1 MTLSAKS
8 KPDLLKQGTVFS
20 DRASLLLHSR
30 TQPFA
35 SVALL
40 RVNLLDL
47 LINFDHPLKH
57 NNEPEN

>member
-1 MTLSAKS
+1 MALSAKS

-20 DRASLLLHSR
+20 ARASWLLRSR
-30 TQPFA
+30 TQPSA

-47 LINFDHPLKH
+47 LINFDYPPKH